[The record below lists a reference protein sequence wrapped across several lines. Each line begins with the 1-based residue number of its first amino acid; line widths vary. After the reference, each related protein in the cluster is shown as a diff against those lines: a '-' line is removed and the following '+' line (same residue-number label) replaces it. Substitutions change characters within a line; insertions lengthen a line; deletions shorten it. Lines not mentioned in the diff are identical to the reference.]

1 MERNLKKT
9 FKEGLLTSNQVFVA
23 LLGMCPV
30 LAVSTSIDNAIGMSM
45 AVLLVLALSNITIS
59 LIRKVVPD
67 EIRIPVFIILI
78 ASFVSVLDFF
88 MNAFTPALYAS
99 LGVFIPLIVVN
110 CIILGRAEA
119 FAYKNDVLSSF
130 TDAAGSAI
138 GYGGALFIL
147 AFVREV
153 LSQQSLTLTN
163 PFNTTQ
169 FAKITFFESL
179 KIPFF
184 GSAPGAFITLGILI
198 AIINAYAAYR
208 VKKAAAVAKT
218 NSATAKSAT
227 PVVASKAGE

>member
-1 MERNLKKT
+1 MERNLRKT
-9 FKEGLLTSNQVFVA
+9 FREGLTTSNQVFVA

-45 AVLLVLALSNITIS
+45 AVLLVLSLSNITIS
-59 LIRKVVPD
+59 LIRKIVPD

-88 MNAFTPALYAS
+88 MNAFTPTLYAS

-153 LSQQSLTLTN
+153 LAKQSLTITN
-163 PFNTTQ
+163 PFNISQ
-169 FAKITFFESL
+169 FATLNLIEGAE
-179 KIPFF
+179 IAFF
-184 GSAPGAFITLGILI
+184 GTAPGAFITLGLLV
-198 AIINAYAAYR
+198 AGINVFVSYR
-208 VKKAAAVAKT
+208 AKKAALAKK
-218 NSATAKSAT
+218 ATAASAK
-227 PVVASKAGE
+227 PAAPAVASKAGE

>member
-59 LIRKVVPD
+59 LIRKIVPD

-153 LSQQSLTLTN
+153 LAKQSLTLTN
-163 PFNTTQ
+163 PFNTSQ
-169 FAKITFFESL
+169 FATLPLFESL
-179 KIPFF
+179 KMPFF
-184 GSAPGAFITLGILI
+184 GSAPGAFVTLGLLV
-198 AIINAYAAYR
+198 AGINAFVAHRA
-208 VKKAAAVAKT
+208 KKLAAAKKSA
-218 NSATAKSAT
+218 ATAKPAT
-227 PVVASKAGE
+227 PLVASKAGE

>member
-59 LIRKVVPD
+59 LIRKIVPD

-110 CIILGRAEA
+110 FIILGRAEA

-153 LSQQSLTLTN
+153 LAKQSLTLTN
-163 PFNTTQ
+163 PFNTSQ
-169 FAKITFFESL
+169 FATLPLFESL
-179 KIPFF
+179 KMPFF
-184 GSAPGAFITLGILI
+184 GSAPGAFVTLGLLV
-198 AIINAYAAYR
+198 AGINAFVAYR
-208 VKKAAAVAKT
+208 AKKLAAAKKSA
-218 NSATAKSAT
+218 ATAKPAT